1 MISTFTSIK
10 LFKFKG
16 VQITFSLFF
25 LLLFIF
31 FNIEIVLA
39 IFISVII
46 HELAHARSA
55 LSLGYEVYGIDIGI
69 LFGSASMP
77 SNIKPKDDIFITF
90 SGPLSNLILFGISF
104 IILLLTTYLKIA
116 LLDVFLIYMMI
127 INITLFITNMLPITS
142 LDGGVILESFLEL
155 KSIPKHKKKTGLI
168 SMITVILLMVI
179 ATYFEL
185 YFLLLFSTLFLYYSY
200 KKYTE

>member
-1 MISTFTSIK
+1 MS
-10 LFKFKG
+10 
-16 VQITFSLFF
+16 
-25 LLLFIF
+25 
-31 FNIEIVLA
+31 
-39 IFISVII
+39 
-46 HELAHARSA
+46 
-55 LSLGYEVYGIDIGI
+55 
-69 LFGSASMP
+69 